1 LNKKFYQS
9 SDSLTRIKN
18 SFIKIRDTIN
28 GLDNSLTWVLI
39 LDITETMLAVMINIY
54 AIAMYSNN
62 EIMKQHSNTYA
73 FKSITSVLK
82 LIISC
87 YINGL
92 VHEESERI
100 YSVLDN
106 FNTRDLDKVQYKE
119 WLMFKNILKDTRI
132 GFTIGGFAA
141 LRKTTLIPVRI
152 DRILFRNLI
161 N

>member
-1 LNKKFYQS
+1 MFA
-9 SDSLTRIKN
+9 I
-18 SFIKIRDTIN
+18 
-28 GLDNSLTWVLI
+28 
-39 LDITETMLAVMINIY
+39 MINIY
-54 AIAMYSNN
+54 AIAMYSDN
-62 EIMKQHSNTYA
+62 EIMKQQWNTYA

-106 FNTRDLDKVQYKE
+106 FNTRDLDEVQYKE
-119 WLMFKNILKDTRI
+119 WLMFKNILKDAKI

-152 DRILFRNLI
+152 QRIQFQNLI

>member
-1 LNKKFYQS
+1 MF
-9 SDSLTRIKN
+9 
-18 SFIKIRDTIN
+18 
-28 GLDNSLTWVLI
+28 
-39 LDITETMLAVMINIY
+39 AVMINIY
-54 AIAMYSNN
+54 TIAMYSNN
-62 EIMKQHSNTYA
+62 EIMKQHSNKNA
-73 FKSITSVLK
+73 FKSLTSVLK

-106 FNTRDLDKVQYKE
+106 FNTRDLDKIQYKE
-119 WLMFKNILKDTRI
+119 WLMLKNILKDTRI

-152 DRILFRNLI
+152 LRI
-161 N
+161 

>member
-1 LNKKFYQS
+1 MNPKFYQS
-9 SDSLTRIKN
+9 SDRLTRIKN
-18 SFIKIRDTIN
+18 SFIEIRDKIN
-28 GLDNSLTWVLI
+28 GLDNSLSWVSI
-39 LDITETMLAVMINIY
+39 LDITDTMFAVMINIY
-54 AIAMYSNN
+54 SIAMFSNN
-62 EIMKQHSNTYA
+62 EIMKQNSNTYA

-106 FNTRDLDKVQYKE
+106 FNTRDFDEVQYKE
-119 WLMFKNILKDTRI
+119 WLVFKNILKDTRI

-152 DRILFRNLI
+152 HYNM
-161 N
+161 NSKPN

>member
-1 LNKKFYQS
+1 
-9 SDSLTRIKN
+9 LTRIKN

-28 GLDNSLTWVLI
+28 GLDNSLSWILI
-39 LDITETMLAVMINIY
+39 LDITETMVAVMINIY
-54 AIAMYSNN
+54 AIAMHSNN
-62 EIMKQHSNTYA
+62 EIMKQHSNNYA
-73 FKSITSVLK
+73 FRSITSVLK

-106 FNTRDLDKVQYKE
+106 FNTRDLDEVQYKE
-119 WLMFKNILKDTRI
+119 WLMFKNILKDIKI

-141 LRKTTLIPVRI
+141 LRKTTLIPVSI
-152 DRILFRNLI
+152 DRIYISKPN
-161 N
+161 

>member
-1 LNKKFYQS
+1 MNKKFYQRF
-9 SDSLTRIKN
+9 DSLTRIKN
-18 SFIKIRDTIN
+18 SFIEIRDKIN
-28 GLDNSLTWVLI
+28 GLDNSLSWILI
-39 LDITETMLAVMINIY
+39 LDITETMFAVMINIY

-62 EIMKQHSNTYA
+62 EIMKERSNTYA
-73 FKSITSVLK
+73 FKSITSFLK
-82 LIISC
+82 LIMSC
-87 YINGL
+87 YINGM

-106 FNTRDLDKVQYKE
+106 FNTRDLDDVQYKE